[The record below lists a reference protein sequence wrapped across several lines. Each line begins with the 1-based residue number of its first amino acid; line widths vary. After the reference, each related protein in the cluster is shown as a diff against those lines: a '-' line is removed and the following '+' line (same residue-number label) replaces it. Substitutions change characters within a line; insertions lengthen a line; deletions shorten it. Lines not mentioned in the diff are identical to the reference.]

1 MRKKSLYR
9 PVMFAHERPLNSR
22 IAETRKKAN
31 GKTNISCM
39 KIGTDTYFPPPLFS
53 PCGIGAMLIYGISEF
68 FREDSMRESLTVSGR
83 GQITLPAN
91 MRKRLGIE
99 AGGVLIAEEREGD
112 IVLRPAAVL
121 EIETYSDADIARW
134 DAEDRLDDAERTAI
148 LQRFNK

>member
-1 MRKKSLYR
+1 
-9 PVMFAHERPLNSR
+9 
-22 IAETRKKAN
+22 
-31 GKTNISCM
+31 
-39 KIGTDTYFPPPLFS
+39 
-53 PCGIGAMLIYGISEF
+53 
-68 FREDSMRESLTVSGR
+68 MRESLTVSGR
-83 GQITLPAN
+83 GQITLPAS

-134 DAEDRLDDAERTAI
+134 DAEDRLDDAERMAI

>member
-1 MRKKSLYR
+1 
-9 PVMFAHERPLNSR
+9 
-22 IAETRKKAN
+22 
-31 GKTNISCM
+31 
-39 KIGTDTYFPPPLFS
+39 
-53 PCGIGAMLIYGISEF
+53 
-68 FREDSMRESLTVSGR
+68 MRESLTVSGR

-99 AGGVLIAEEREGD
+99 AGGVLIAEERGGD

>member
-1 MRKKSLYR
+1 
-9 PVMFAHERPLNSR
+9 
-22 IAETRKKAN
+22 
-31 GKTNISCM
+31 
-39 KIGTDTYFPPPLFS
+39 
-53 PCGIGAMLIYGISEF
+53 
-68 FREDSMRESLTVSGR
+68 MRESLTVSGR

-112 IVLRPAAVL
+112 ILLRPAAVL

-134 DAEDRLDDAERTAI
+134 DAEDRLDAAERTVV

>member
-1 MRKKSLYR
+1 
-9 PVMFAHERPLNSR
+9 
-22 IAETRKKAN
+22 
-31 GKTNISCM
+31 
-39 KIGTDTYFPPPLFS
+39 
-53 PCGIGAMLIYGISEF
+53 
-68 FREDSMRESLTVSGR
+68 MRESLTVSGR

-134 DAEDRLDDAERTAI
+134 DAEDRLDDAERMAI
-148 LQRFNK
+148 QQRFNQ